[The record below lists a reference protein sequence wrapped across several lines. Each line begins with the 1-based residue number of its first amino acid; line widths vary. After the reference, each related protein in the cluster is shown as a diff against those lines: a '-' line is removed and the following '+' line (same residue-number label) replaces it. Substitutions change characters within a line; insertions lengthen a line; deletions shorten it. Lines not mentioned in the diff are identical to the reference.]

1 MLTAAFTPSCR
12 QGQAKACA
20 QTRLLR
26 GTSLNPQSVWQHETS
41 PSVTGWSPDDGGT
54 RRPKCVLR
62 GRAVTF
68 RARARDPDHEALKR
82 CVCTAEENRKTSP
95 NELRSFQRFE
105 RVVMLASEGAGPG
118 AFGGVCAFK
127 GHLRKEARQPGCR
140 VTSRPV
146 AVPSSSLDGPPRG
159 VRREAGAGPGNPGLC
174 GAAGPSQA
182 SSRTRRWGPALRRS
196 ARGAWAAIASSGL
209 EKGGGPPPCGRV
221 SAVGLGRN
229 LDGPGRLPRSGS
241 WRPGW
246 GGCWRK

>member
-1 MLTAAFTPSCR
+1 M
-12 QGQAKACA
+12 
-20 QTRLLR
+20 
-26 GTSLNPQSVWQHETS
+26 
-41 PSVTGWSPDDGGT
+41 TGRSPDDGGT
-54 RRPKCVLR
+54 RRPKRVLR

-95 NELRSFQRFE
+95 NELGSFQRFE

-127 GHLRKEARQPGCR
+127 GRRGKEARQPGGC

-146 AVPSSSLDGPPRG
+146 AVPSSGLDGPPRC
-159 VRREAGAGPGNPGLC
+159 VRREAGAALAFTRSPGLG
-174 GAAGPSQA
+174 GAAGPPQA
-182 SSRTRRWGPALRRS
+182 SSRTRWRGPALRRS
-196 ARGAWAAIASSGL
+196 ARGAWAVIASSGL

-241 WRPGW
+241 WRPGC